1 VTARRSGRFDA
12 VLFDL
17 YETLV
22 RAELPPLPDR
32 LSTLLGVSA
41 EALLRAFDAT
51 QAERDT
57 GAFESAEGDTAAV
70 VRACGLELA
79 PHVVRDLTARRQ
91 AFLLGGGIRLFDDV
105 LPVLRR
111 LRSDGL
117 KTAIVSNCGYGTRP
131 VVQALGLE
139 REVDAVVLS
148 CELGAKKPDA
158 AIYRAALDRLG
169 APPER
174 AAFIDDLVD
183 YCAGAEALGIRAYR
197 IVRDAAGAPAPDGWP
212 RTVASL
218 DALLTEP

>member
-32 LSTLLGVSA
+32 LSTLLGISA

-57 GAFESAEGDTAAV
+57 GAFESAEGDTEAV

-79 PHVVRDLTARRQ
+79 PHVVREFTARRQ
-91 AFLLGGGIRLFDDV
+91 AFLIGGGIRLFDDV

-158 AIYRAALDRLG
+158 AIYRAALDRVG

-197 IVRDAAGAPAPDGWP
+197 IVRDATGAPAPDGWP

-218 DALLTEP
+218 DALLAET